1 MQRRPKCRFSKFQ
14 MRARILSA
22 LLLAGLAGGAF
33 AVDYRSVE
41 STVAVLYD
49 APSQKGKKLY
59 LIRAQTPV
67 EVVVRLEGWS
77 KVRDAEGTLAW
88 VEARN
93 LGERRTLIVT
103 APRAEIRQ
111 SDRADAPVLLELD
124 KWVVVDLLEAAS
136 PGWAKV
142 KHRDGVTGYVRA
154 TQVWGL

>member
-1 MQRRPKCRFSKFQ
+1 
-14 MRARILSA
+14 MRARTFLALLLLSLSA
-22 LLLAGLAGGAF
+22 LAQ

-41 STVAVLYD
+41 SSVAVLYD

-88 VEARN
+88 IEARN

-111 SDRADAPVLLELD
+111 ADRAEAPVLLELD
-124 KWVVVDLLEAAS
+124 KWVVLDLLEAAA

-142 KHRDGVTGYVRA
+142 RHRDGVTGYVRT